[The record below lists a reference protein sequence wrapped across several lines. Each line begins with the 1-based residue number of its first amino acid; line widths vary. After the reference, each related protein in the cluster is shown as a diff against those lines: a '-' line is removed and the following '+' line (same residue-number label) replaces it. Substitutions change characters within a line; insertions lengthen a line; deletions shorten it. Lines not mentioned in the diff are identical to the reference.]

1 MPRAASLPHIRKEP
15 LAAGGGGGHDSY
27 AAAVTGVQV
36 ADNEELCTTEILDD
50 ILGGGKQD
58 AEEQGEEQTRTGST
72 YDTDDSGDV
81 DEDSIAPNTY
91 ARGDTDT
98 DSSMASDEEDPP
110 VIQSSL

>member
-50 ILGGGKQD
+50 ILGGGE
-58 AEEQGEEQTRTGST
+58 ARCGG
-72 YDTDDSGDV
+72 
-81 DEDSIAPNTY
+81 
-91 ARGDTDT
+91 ARGRAD
-98 DSSMASDEEDPP
+98 AHW
-110 VIQSSL
+110 QHL